1 MRKFLHYALN
11 RLVITALI
19 VLSQVAFF
27 MVEIVVWGNY
37 YVEIA
42 MCLRLLSFGVIIA
55 LIIKQGNPAVK
66 MAWIVPILLFP
77 LFGGIMY
84 LALGH
89 VFRPKRLYMAMAH
102 TNELVRSNLQQD
114 IEIMDRLKETDPGIA
129 NQCDYI
135 MRYAHTPAW
144 EHTRADYY
152 PEGFPWWQQLLK
164 DLEQAERFVFLE
176 FFILGE
182 GTMWNTVLAVLER
195 KVKAGVEVR
204 LIYDDVGS
212 VFLLP
217 KEYNEMMER
226 KGIKCVAFNR
236 LVPFLAL
243 VLNNRDHRKI
253 VVIDGKVGYTGG
265 INMSDEYIN
274 YKKTHGDHWK
284 DAGIRIEGGRSVEF
298 YGHVPAD
305 VEHVPSYGRILWQI
319 PVSVHE
325 QAGINGN
332 RTALYGYAVG

>member
-19 VLSQVAFF
+19 VLLQVAFF

-135 MRYAHTPAW
+135 MR
-144 EHTRADYY
+144 
-152 PEGFPWWQQLLK
+152 
-164 DLEQAERFVFLE
+164 
-176 FFILGE
+176 
-182 GTMWNTVLAVLER
+182 
-195 KVKAGVEVR
+195 
-204 LIYDDVGS
+204 
-212 VFLLP
+212 
-217 KEYNEMMER
+217 
-226 KGIKCVAFNR
+226 
-236 LVPFLAL
+236 
-243 VLNNRDHRKI
+243 
-253 VVIDGKVGYTGG
+253 
-265 INMSDEYIN
+265 
-274 YKKTHGDHWK
+274 
-284 DAGIRIEGGRSVEF
+284 
-298 YGHVPAD
+298 
-305 VEHVPSYGRILWQI
+305 
-319 PVSVHE
+319 
-325 QAGINGN
+325 
-332 RTALYGYAVG
+332 